1 LNLIKQ
7 SKERLDDLEKIGKNS
22 EYIKEL
28 SNLALLQIENDEFE
42 ASKDNLL
49 ICLKHFKK
57 QHDRLGKAAVYGLLG
72 TLYFKSELYEESIKN
87 YEYAKEIYTELNQP
101 GELIT
106 CLKGIG
112 NSLIK
117 LNRLEEASD
126 TFFKCTAICSD
137 HNDLYNFLDCIGNL
151 ITIYEDLDDWDVVY
165 QLYQKSLEA
174 FTKLKDY
181 KGMIVTNFNLGIIKK
196 KNGEYDNALNYF
208 KSGTNIAIDS
218 NFAEFIVRGLSYV
231 AESLFYQGKMNES
244 KKQYL
249 RALKVAR
256 KVKMDNAIIQLRL
269 LLNSFG
275 LNENDIEKQLESLRN

>member
-1 LNLIKQ
+1 LNLIEQ
-7 SKERLDDLEKIGKNS
+7 SKERLEDLEKIGKNS

-57 QHDRLGKAAVYGLLG
+57 QHDRLGKAAVYGVLG
-72 TLYFKSELYEESIKN
+72 TLYFKRELYEESIKN
-87 YEYAKEIYTELNQP
+87 YEYAKEIYTELNQT

-106 CLKGIG
+106 CLKGMG

-151 ITIYEDLDDWDVVY
+151 ITIYEALDDWDVVY

-196 KNGEYDNALNYF
+196 NNGEYDDALNYF
-208 KSGTNIAIDS
+208 KSGTNMAIDS
-218 NFAEFIVRGLSYV
+218 NFAEFIVKGLSYV

-275 LNENDIEKQLESLRN
+275 LNENDIEKELERLRN

>member
-1 LNLIKQ
+1 MNLIEQ
-7 SKERLDDLEKIGKNS
+7 TKERLNELEKVGKNS
-22 EYIKEL
+22 EYIREL
-28 SNLALLQIENDEFE
+28 SNLALLQIEINEFE

-57 QHDRLGKAAVYGLLG
+57 QHDRLGQAAAYGLMG
-72 TLYFKSELYEESIKN
+72 TLYFKSEMYEESIKN
-87 YEYAKEIYTELNQP
+87 YEYAKEIYTELNQI
-101 GELIT
+101 GEVIA
-106 CLKGIG
+106 CIKGIG

-137 HNDLYNFLDCIGNL
+137 HNDLYNFLDCVGNL
-151 ITIYEDLDDWDVVY
+151 ITIYESLDDWDVVY
-165 QLYQKSLEA
+165 QLYQKSLDA
-174 FTKLKDY
+174 FSNLKDS

-196 KNGEYDNALNYF
+196 KNGEYEDALNYF

-218 NFAEFIVRGLSYV
+218 NFAEYIIKGLSYV

-249 RALKVAR
+249 RALNIAT
-256 KVKMDNAIIQLRL
+256 KVKMDNAIIQIRL

-275 LNENDIEKQLESLRN
+275 LSENDIEKELENLRN